1 LLSFGVPVS
10 FSHAGVTPEPR
21 KEDAAM
27 QIQAPHPKDQS
38 IAAYLAAMS
47 ILYHGSL
54 AAALA
59 AAPKSH

>member
-1 LLSFGVPVS
+1 MCDIYSKHYRTAP
-10 FSHAGVTPEPR
+10 PET
-21 KEDAAM
+21 AM

-38 IAAYLAAMS
+38 IAAYLAAME

-59 AAPKSH
+59 AAPKSN